1 MSVLAVDIG
10 NSSIAAGLFADDW
23 RRPARH
29 WRWPDA
35 ARIPWDR
42 LPAEPL
48 DWWVASVR
56 RSWTRALRE
65 DLTRRRPADR
75 WRTVQGEDFPISAA
89 VQDVAAVGA
98 DRLAAA
104 VAVNQLRD
112 PSRPAIV
119 VDAGSAITV
128 DLVDQQGV
136 FRGGA
141 ILPGMA
147 MAAQAL
153 ALDADLLPRVEP
165 ARQPPLAVGDSTGAA
180 IRSGLY
186 WGALGAIRELIAQMS
201 SHRPAPEVFV
211 TGGGVL
217 WPQVTPEA
225 RYEDHLVLAGVAFVA
240 HACRAAS

>member
-1 MSVLAVDIG
+1 MSLLAVDIG

-29 WRWPDA
+29 WRWPDV
-35 ARIPWDR
+35 ARIAWDR
-42 LPAEPL
+42 LPSEPV

-56 RSWTRALRE
+56 RPWTRALRE
-65 DLTRRRPADR
+65 ELARRRPEDR
-75 WRTVQGEDFPISAA
+75 WRTVQGADFPISAA
-89 VQDVAAVGA
+89 VEDMAAVGA

-104 VAVNQLRD
+104 VAVNQLRH

-128 DLVDQQGV
+128 DVVDQQGV

-153 ALDADLLPRVEP
+153 ALDADLLPRIQP
-165 ARQPPLAVGDSTGAA
+165 AQQPPPAVGDSTAAA

-186 WGALGAIRELIAQMS
+186 WGALGAIRELIRQMS
-201 SHRPAPEVFV
+201 AHSPAPEVFV

-217 WPQVTPEA
+217 WPQLTPQA
-225 RYEDHLVLAGVAFVA
+225 RYEDHLVLAGVAFIA
-240 HACRAAS
+240 QACQAPS